1 MEVNGIE
8 IDFDN
13 LESLLLDGP
22 LEELNELS
30 EINIDV
36 PDPWDLDF
44 ETFFEDFEEK
54 DDEEEEEEDEDEDEE
69 EEEER

>member
-13 LESLLLDGP
+13 LESLLLNGP

-30 EINIDV
+30 KIDIDV

-44 ETFFEDFEEK
+44 ETFFEDFEEE
-54 DDEEEEEEDEDEDEE
+54 DDEEEDEDEDEE